1 MTDWEKRAAL
11 HKIFDLV
18 LDING
23 MEGRYRDLTGDNK
36 PTAFL
41 KFFGHTAEIEVWVYE
56 NGWNFENKEKPRTVA
71 AYLDGSDCRRELHQM
86 IEELEKEKLPGSGNL
101 PGSQK

>member
-23 MEGRYRDLTGDNK
+23 LGKRKRSLTGDK

-41 KFFGHTAEIEVWVYE
+41 DFSGHTAAIEVWVYE
-56 NGWNFENKEKPRTVA
+56 NGWSSESPEKPRRVS
-71 AYLDGSDCRRELHQM
+71 AYLDCPDCLRELRQM
-86 IEELEKEKLPGSGNL
+86 IEELEKEKAPGSGNL
-101 PGSQK
+101 PGTQNK